1 MGRLDRRVAIVTGAG
16 RGIGRAIAEAYAAE
30 GARTVLVDIDGDGV
44 DAVAADLP
52 DAIGVQAD
60 VGDEGRVAQVVA
72 EVLATSGRL
81 DIVVNNAAVQVEA
94 RLIDQTVADF
104 ERIVRTN
111 LLGTFLFSR
120 AALPTMVA
128 QRGGV
133 IINMS
138 SILGLA
144 GDALLPVY
152 SMTKA
157 GILGLTRSTAA
168 AYGPSGVRCVAIC
181 PGDVDTEL
189 NQVYFASQPDPGAFR
204 ARIEHEYPL
213 RRIAS
218 PAEIARVAV
227 FLASDDASFI
237 NGSHLLVDGGLLARP
252 FDLYEDLP

>member
-30 GARTVLVDIDGDGV
+30 GARTVLVDIDGHGV
-44 DAVAADLP
+44 RAVAAALP

-60 VGDEGRVAQVVA
+60 VGDEARVAQVVA
-72 EVLATSGRL
+72 DVLATSGRL

-128 QRGGV
+128 RKSGV

-157 GILGLTRSTAA
+157 GILGLTRSTAV

-189 NQVYFASQPDPGAFR
+189 NQVYFASQPDPAAFR

-213 RRIAS
+213 RRIGS

-227 FLASDDASFI
+227 FLASDDASFV
-237 NGSHLLVDGGLLARP
+237 NGSHVLVDGGLLARP
-252 FDLYEDLP
+252 FDLYEDVP